1 MERLEAALEKARA
14 SRRNLQTQAA
24 VASGG
29 TSAPVKRSAE
39 TAELWHNLKEI
50 KISALAARRTR
61 ITALNTGP
69 GSGPYDLLRSRVLR
83 LMQENGWSSVAV
95 TSPNP
100 ACGKTTVSANLA
112 FSLARQSDLKIM
124 VLDLDL
130 RRPSLHEVLSHKPN
144 NSFHEVLEGKVRA
157 EDNLVRFGDNLVFG
171 LNARSAKRP
180 SELLQSKMTREKIDQ
195 LRQTY
200 KPDLVIFDLPPMLA
214 TDDNIGFL
222 PSVDCGILVN
232 AAEST
237 TMAQLDSCEK
247 EMAELTNVLGVVL
260 NKCRFNDSE
269 TGYDGDYY

>member
-14 SRRNLQTQAA
+14 SRRNLQTQAPA
-24 VASGG
+24 TRGGSG
-29 TSAPVKRSAE
+29 APVKRSAE

-50 KISALAARRTR
+50 KVSALSARRTR
-61 ITALNTGP
+61 ITSLNAGTG
-69 GSGPYDLLRSRVLR
+69 SAPYDLLRSRVLR
-83 LMQENGWSSVAV
+83 LMQENGWTSVAV

-130 RRPSLHEVLSHKPN
+130 RRPSLHDVLSQKPSS
-144 NSFHEVLEGKVRA
+144 SFHEVLEGKVRA
-157 EDNLVRFGDNLVFG
+157 EDNLVRFGDNLIFG

-195 LRQTY
+195 IRQVY

-222 PSVDCGILVN
+222 PNVDCGILVN

-237 TMAQLDSCEK
+237 TIAQLDNCEK

-260 NKCRFNDSE
+260 NKCRFSDSE
-269 TGYDGDYY
+269 TSYDGEYY